1 MVSVWFYAA
10 NLIGYFRII
19 TGIVGFY
26 FYKSNPLYAL
36 FLSCFPLEPSLQ
48 PLHLLL
54 LPQLHRRCLGWLCC
68 SFSQP
73 MYFLLLCISAVNRFQ
88 VRCLPRYD
96 HRQVFHS
103 SDSWISLSSRRF
115 CSSGLLIVLAYY
127 YPDETYYYILLMTL
141 DIVSHWT
148 QMYAY
153 GSLLFS

>member
-1 MVSVWFYAA
+1 
-10 NLIGYFRII
+10 
-19 TGIVGFY
+19 
-26 FYKSNPLYAL
+26 
-36 FLSCFPLEPSLQ
+36 
-48 PLHLLL
+48 
-54 LPQLHRRCLGWLCC
+54 
-68 SFSQP
+68 

-153 GSLLFS
+153 GSLLFSWHFLVLLLLVLPPTRIWPRTTSSSWDSITPTEFVSSLSAFLLKPSIFADTFLLRCKLVFSFFIL